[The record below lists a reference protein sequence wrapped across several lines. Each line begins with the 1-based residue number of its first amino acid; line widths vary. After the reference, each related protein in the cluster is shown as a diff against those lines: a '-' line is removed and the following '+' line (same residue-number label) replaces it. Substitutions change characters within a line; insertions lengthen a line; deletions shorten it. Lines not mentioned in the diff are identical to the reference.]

1 MDQKQIST
9 IKKHLTV
16 KGGRIF
22 TTSLDVANFFDKKH
36 KDVLRAIYNLECSAE
51 FTERNLAPSE
61 YKDPTGRM
69 LPMVEMTRDG
79 FTMLAF
85 GFTGAPAVRWRE
97 AYIAAFNQME
107 AAVMKGSSADLHQA
121 MLDTPV
127 IQNLISVMSDLMV
140 KVGKLVA
147 QGDLVPA
154 GGHAKPMYTFSTDHI
169 RNFIDRHC
177 AVDCN
182 ALCEKYVLYRQYE
195 AWCGENGEVPY
206 DYNNFFKALYQTGIP
221 VRKTERKD
229 RRHGTILKMVRG
241 LGVL

>member
-36 KDVLRAIYNLECSAE
+36 KNVLQSIANLECSAE
-51 FTERNLAPSE
+51 FAELNFQPSE

-107 AAVMKGSSADLHQA
+107 AAVMTGNRADLHQA

-147 QGDLVPA
+147 QGDLMPTV
-154 GGHAKPMYTFSTDHI
+154 GQEKPMYTFSTDHI
-169 RNFIDRHC
+169 RRFIDQRC

-182 ALCEKYVLYRQYE
+182 ALFEKYVLYRQYE
-195 AWCGENGEVPY
+195 AWCGGNGEVPY

-221 VRKTERKD
+221 VRKTERTD
-229 RRHGTILKMVRG
+229 RSRGTILRMVRG
-241 LGVL
+241 IRVL